1 MYNLIVCFPA
11 LIIYLFVCLDQHID
25 VQTLPLL
32 DEKSIEELIAK
43 VGVRVRLLHGW
54 REEVSCASSC
64 QNGVHLF

>member
-1 MYNLIVCFPA
+1 M
-11 LIIYLFVCLDQHID
+11 CLDQHID
-25 VQTLPLL
+25 VQTLSLL